1 MFGHIGTFWS
11 VVVGIT
17 AVITLLTLLA
27 GAAALIFSTFQKARS
42 DYVRQDNIDL
52 TNRVSTLEHENQV
65 LELSQQR
72 CNSEIESL
80 KRDNA
85 RLEELVTQR
94 AAVERVLQ
102 QVQEHDTAARGWWR
116 ETDAHNKAV
125 EELVLRMIQAVE
137 KAATRNE

>member
-1 MFGHIGTFWS
+1 MFGDLNTFWS

-52 TNRVSTLEHENQV
+52 TNRVATLEHENQV
-65 LELSQQR
+65 LELGQER

-94 AAVERVLQ
+94 AAVAEVLR
-102 QVQEHDTAARGWWR
+102 QVKEHDAAAKGWWKQ
-116 ETDAHNKAV
+116 TNDHNQAV
-125 EELVLRMIQAVE
+125 EALVLRMVQAVE
-137 KAATRNE
+137 KVATRSE